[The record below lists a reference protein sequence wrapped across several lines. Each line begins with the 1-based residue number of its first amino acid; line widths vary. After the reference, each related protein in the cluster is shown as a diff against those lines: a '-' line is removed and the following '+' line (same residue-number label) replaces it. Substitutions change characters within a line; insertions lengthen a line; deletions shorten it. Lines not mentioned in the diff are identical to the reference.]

1 MCVTG
6 RVVSERGMLREME
19 KREERVYSGEENRLP
34 GPTQCDVRE
43 SYRDAFFRPEDFFIR
58 TAAFF
63 PGFFL
68 AAFAMVSPPFNLM
81 S

>member
-1 MCVTG
+1 M
-6 RVVSERGMLREME
+6 RKEREAQGAA
-19 KREERVYSGEENRLP
+19 VYSGESFRLP
-34 GPTQCDVRE
+34 GPTRCDVRG

-68 AAFAMVSPPFNLM
+68 AAFAMIPPPFK
-81 S
+81 